1 MTEITTKPI
10 DINIPRQ
17 LSPLRDKA
25 GEILEELQD
34 IDKFINDLNK
44 EIEFES
50 KRGDYQASMFLK
62 NTRDIPFHVID
73 MQALGLHEKA
83 VEACKKLVKIFKANG
98 YKAEYTIFISYIV
111 KVSWEPV
118 VEYPTKEESLLYK
131 LLKFWK

>member
-17 LSPLRDKA
+17 LSPLHDKA

-50 KRGDYQASMFLK
+50 KRGD
-62 NTRDIPFHVID
+62 
-73 MQALGLHEKA
+73 
-83 VEACKKLVKIFKANG
+83 
-98 YKAEYTIFISYIV
+98 
-111 KVSWEPV
+111 
-118 VEYPTKEESLLYK
+118 
-131 LLKFWK
+131 

>member
-1 MTEITTKPI
+1 MTELTAKPI

-17 LSPLRDKA
+17 LSPLHDKA

-62 NTRDIPFHVID
+62 IQEIFHFMLQI
-73 MQALGLHEKA
+73 
-83 VEACKKLVKIFKANG
+83 CKHQGFMKKQLKHVKN
-98 YKAEYTIFISYIV
+98 
-111 KVSWEPV
+111 
-118 VEYPTKEESLLYK
+118 
-131 LLKFWK
+131 LLKFLKQMGIKQNILYSLVILLKFLGNLLQNIQQKKNPYYINY

>member
-10 DINIPRQ
+10 DFNIPRQ
-17 LSPLRDKA
+17 LSPLHDKA

-62 NTRDIPFHVID
+62 IQEIFHF
-73 MQALGLHEKA
+73 ML
-83 VEACKKLVKIFKANG
+83 
-98 YKAEYTIFISYIV
+98 
-111 KVSWEPV
+111 
-118 VEYPTKEESLLYK
+118 
-131 LLKFWK
+131 

>member
-17 LSPLRDKA
+17 LSPLHDKA

-83 VEACKKLVKIFKANG
+83 VEACKK
-98 YKAEYTIFISYIV
+98 TC
-111 KVSWEPV
+111 
-118 VEYPTKEESLLYK
+118 
-131 LLKFWK
+131 

>member
-1 MTEITTKPI
+1 MTEITSKPI

-17 LSPLRDKA
+17 LSPLRDKV

-44 EIEFES
+44 EIEITA
-50 KRGDYQASMFLK
+50 KTGDYKASIFVENK
-62 NTRDIPFHVID
+62 KDIPFHVND
-73 MQALGLHEKA
+73 MKAIGLHDKV
-83 VEACKKLVKIFKANG
+83 VEICEKLVEIYKANG
-98 YKAEYTIFISYIV
+98 YQAEYSTFIRYIV

-118 VEYPTKEESLLYK
+118 VEYPKKEESLLYK

>member
-1 MTEITTKPI
+1 
-10 DINIPRQ
+10 
-17 LSPLRDKA
+17 
-25 GEILEELQD
+25 
-34 IDKFINDLNK
+34 
-44 EIEFES
+44 
-50 KRGDYQASMFLK
+50 
-62 NTRDIPFHVID
+62 